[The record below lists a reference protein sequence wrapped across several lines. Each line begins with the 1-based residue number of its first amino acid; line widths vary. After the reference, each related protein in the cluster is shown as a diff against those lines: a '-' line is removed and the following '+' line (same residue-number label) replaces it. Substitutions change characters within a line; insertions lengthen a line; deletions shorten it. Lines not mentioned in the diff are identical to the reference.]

1 MKTTLLSTTLTL
13 LTTAFITTTT
23 TAAPV
28 PAPAIPGVASFTL
41 KAGPGAPSGLAGRI
55 VTWDG
60 TSGGNLG
67 FFSNSGAKD
76 LSSFIQYNA
85 TEGIAFYARNTALQV
100 YLRPT
105 HGTPQYLAKL
115 GNPQMDDEAALT
127 LSTNFT
133 VSAWA
138 VEPGEVHYAF
148 GYDWKDSIWS
158 ACGGPDEYTLY
169 YGEVGTPG
177 AGCTANFGLELFYD

>member
-1 MKTTLLSTTLTL
+1 MKTNLLSTTLTL
-13 LTTAFITTTT
+13 LAAAFTTT
-23 TAAPV
+23 TAAPT
-28 PAPAIPGVASFTL
+28 PAPGIPGVASFTL
-41 KAGPGAPSGLAGRI
+41 KAGVGAPAGLAGRI

-60 TSGGNLG
+60 TFDGNLG
-67 FFSNSGAKD
+67 FFHNTGAKD
-76 LSSFIQYNA
+76 LSAFIQYNA

-105 HGTPQYLAKL
+105 HGSPQYFAKL
-115 GNPQMDDEAALT
+115 GNPVNDPEPALT

-138 VEPGEVHYAF
+138 IEPGQVHYAF
-148 GYDWKDSIWS
+148 GYDWNAWVWS

-169 YGEVGTPG
+169 
-177 AGCTANFGLELFYD
+177 